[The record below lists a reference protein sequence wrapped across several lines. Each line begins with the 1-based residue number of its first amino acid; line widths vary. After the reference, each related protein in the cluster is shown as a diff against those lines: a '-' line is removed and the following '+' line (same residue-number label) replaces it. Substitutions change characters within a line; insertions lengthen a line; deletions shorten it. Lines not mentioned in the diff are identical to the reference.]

1 MSWWDCGQGDTDGGV
16 LELDGLDLELEV
28 RFSRSGRVVAWW
40 VSSQSG
46 EWLRRAWVGIA

>member
-40 VSSQSG
+40 VSTQSG